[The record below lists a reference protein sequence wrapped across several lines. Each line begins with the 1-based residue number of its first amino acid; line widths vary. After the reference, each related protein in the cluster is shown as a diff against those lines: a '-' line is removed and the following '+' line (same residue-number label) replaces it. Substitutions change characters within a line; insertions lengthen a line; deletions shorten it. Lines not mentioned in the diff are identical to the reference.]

1 MDYDD
6 VYSLDL
12 TFEYANLGAK
22 VEITVNAY
30 LFIWEMCWLR
40 VENTDKIIIKRSS
53 KIGKE
58 KCVINKRQY

>member
-12 TFEYANLGAK
+12 TFEYANLGSK

-30 LFIWEMCWLR
+30 LLIWEMCWLR
-40 VENTDKIIIKRSS
+40 VEN
-53 KIGKE
+53 
-58 KCVINKRQY
+58 